1 MLWISKVEM
10 KRKTIFSLVLLLILL
25 KRKDCK
31 GKRESYSKS
40 NLVFYVYERFF
51 CGPFQREYI
60 SDEFVFMSKYW
71 QVIIILFIKKFHSV
85 LIVTPSLKYL
95 K

>member
-1 MLWISKVEM
+1 MRWISKVEM

-51 CGPFQREYI
+51 VG
-60 SDEFVFMSKYW
+60 
-71 QVIIILFIKKFHSV
+71 LFNAHTFPTS
-85 LIVTPSLKYL
+85 LPSCLSTDK
-95 K
+95 